1 MPKLS
6 IRDIDLA
13 NKRVFI
19 RVDFNVPLT
28 EDGSTITDDTR
39 IAATL
44 PTIVYAI
51 RHKAKVILAS
61 HLGRPKGKPN
71 PKYSLR
77 PVVTVCANCSIRH
90 WAKISTWPSRP
101 IASAK

>member
-51 RHKAKVILAS
+51 RT
-61 HLGRPKGKPN
+61 RPRSFWLRTWAAPRAN
-71 PKYSLR
+71 PIQ
-77 PVVTVCANCSIRH
+77 NIRFVRG
-90 WAKISTWPSRP
+90 SPSART
-101 IASAK
+101 AQ